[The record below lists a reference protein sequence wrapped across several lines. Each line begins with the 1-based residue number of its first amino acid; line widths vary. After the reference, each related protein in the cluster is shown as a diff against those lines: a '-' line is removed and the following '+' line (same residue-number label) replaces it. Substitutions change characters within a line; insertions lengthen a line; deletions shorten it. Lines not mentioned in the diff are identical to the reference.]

1 MYSSQLYAVCLRYAI
16 DKNDAKDILQE
27 GFIKIF
33 THLHQFNN
41 TGTIYGWMKQIMVNT
56 ALNFIKKNKK
66 YKALEVEEYMDLQQE
81 GFSVIEKINSKE
93 IMNCF
98 MELPNK
104 YRIVMSMF
112 IIEGYSHAE
121 ISKILEIE
129 ESTCRSKVFRGKILL
144 QKLLNEK
151 NNFTIEVKQ
160 LQRDGK

>member
-1 MYSSQLYAVCLRYAI
+1 MDEADNGKHS
-16 DKNDAKDILQE
+16 
-27 GFIKIF
+27 IK
-33 THLHQFNN
+33 Q
-41 TGTIYGWMKQIMVNT
+41 
-56 ALNFIKKNKK
+56 NKK
-66 YKALEVEEYMDLQQE
+66 YKAIQVEEYLDLQQDR
-81 GFSVIEKINSKE
+81 FSVIEDINSKE
-93 IMNCF
+93 IMNSF

-151 NNFTIEVKQ
+151 NNFTKEVKQ

>member
-1 MYSSQLYAVCLRYAI
+1 LYAVCLRYAI
-16 DKNDAKDILQE
+16 DKSDAKDILQE

-33 THLHQFNN
+33 THLNQFNN
-41 TGTIYGWMKQIMVNT
+41 SGTLYSWMKQIMVNT
-56 ALNFIKKNKK
+56 ALNLIKKNKK
-66 YKALEVEEYMDLQQE
+66 YKSIEVEEYLDVQQD
-81 GFSVIEKINSKE
+81 GFSVIEKIDSKE
-93 IMNCF
+93 IMNSF
-98 MELPNK
+98 MELPSK

-151 NNFTIEVKQ
+151 NNFTINVKQ